1 MSTARRGWMVAA
13 VALATFM
20 TALDNNIVNVALPAI
35 QRQLHLSVSGLEWVV
50 SGYILVFAGLLL
62 VGGRLADAFGRRRLF
77 LTGLTIFTLASLAA
91 GLVGNLDL
99 LVASRA
105 IQGLGA
111 ALVVPTTLAVIAA
124 TFTDARERNSA
135 VGAVSAVGA
144 LALALGPLFGGLI
157 SQHLSWGWIFF
168 VNVPIGAATIALGA
182 WAIPESRE
190 ATVRRLDLPGLAISA
205 AALFLLTYALIEGSH
220 FGWTSPIIVVS
231 FATAAIASIGF
242 VLVESRSSDPM
253 VAVALFRERV
263 FAGGSISLM
272 MWAFGLFGIYFFTS
286 LYLQDVLG
294 FSPTKA
300 GLAFVPMALLIA
312 VGAIVSERVAR
323 GFGAHRSV
331 GAAMLLMAVGIASV
345 SLLGKNV
352 SFLDLMPSFAVIG
365 IGGGLTTPLIAT
377 VLGVMPPEQAGVA
390 SGIFNAS
397 REAAGL
403 FGITMIGAI
412 LTAQQGVELRHGQSA
427 TTAFLSG
434 YQIGLLVA
442 AVLV

>member
-1 MSTARRGWMVAA
+1 
-13 VALATFM
+13 
-20 TALDNNIVNVALPAI
+20 
-35 QRQLHLSVSGLEWVV
+35 
-50 SGYILVFAGLLL
+50 
-62 VGGRLADAFGRRRLF
+62 
-77 LTGLTIFTLASLAA
+77 
-91 GLVGNLDL
+91 
-99 LVASRA
+99 
-105 IQGLGA
+105 
-111 ALVVPTTLAVIAA
+111 
-124 TFTDARERNSA
+124 
-135 VGAVSAVGA
+135 
-144 LALALGPLFGGLI
+144 
-157 SQHLSWGWIFF
+157 
-168 VNVPIGAATIALGA
+168 
-182 WAIPESRE
+182 
-190 ATVRRLDLPGLAISA
+190 
-205 AALFLLTYALIEGSH
+205 LLTYALIEGSY
-220 FGWTSPIIVVS
+220 FGWTSPIIIGS
-231 FATAAIASIGF
+231 FAAAAIASIGF
-242 VLVESRSSDPM
+242 VLVESRSSNPM

-286 LYLQDVLG
+286 LYLQDVLR

-312 VGAIVSERVAR
+312 IGAIASERVAR

-331 GAAMLLMAVGIASV
+331 GVAMLLMAVGIASV

-412 LTAQQGVELRHGQSA
+412 LTARQGVELRHGQSA

-442 AVLV
+442 AVLVACGGLAAWVALRQTHQPDLAVIATDSLQPYLGAAVSYPGLEGVANADAGQ